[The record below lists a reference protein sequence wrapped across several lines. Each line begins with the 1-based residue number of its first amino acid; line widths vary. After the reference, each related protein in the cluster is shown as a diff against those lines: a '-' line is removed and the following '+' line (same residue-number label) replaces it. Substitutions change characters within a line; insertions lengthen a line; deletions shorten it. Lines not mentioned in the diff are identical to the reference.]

1 MRYLLDANILS
12 ALVHREPAGV
22 SEYVR
27 SVGQANV
34 CTSIIVAAEL
44 RFGVAKKRSVR
55 LMQRVEELLATIDV
69 LPLEEP
75 ADTVYGDIRM
85 QLEKRGRPIG
95 ANDLFIAAH
104 AISSGCTLVSANERE
119 FSQVPGLRLENWL
132 RSI

>member
-12 ALVHREPAGV
+12 ALVHREPPDV

-27 SVGQANV
+27 SVGQGNV

-44 RFGVAKKRSVR
+44 RFGVAKKRSAR
-55 LMQRVEELLATIDV
+55 LMQRVEELLATIEV
-69 LPLEEP
+69 LPFEEP
-75 ADTVYGDIRM
+75 ADTVYGEIRV

-104 AISSGCTLVSANERE
+104 AVSLGCTLVSDNERE
-119 FSQVPGLRLENWL
+119 FSQVPGLRTENWL
-132 RSI
+132 RRT

>member
-12 ALVHREPAGV
+12 ALVHREPARV
-22 SEYVR
+22 SEHVR

-44 RFGVAKKRSVR
+44 RFGVAKIRSVR

-69 LPLEEP
+69 LPFEEP
-75 ADTVYGDIRM
+75 ADTVYGEIRV

-104 AISSGCTLVSANERE
+104 AISLGYTLVSANERE
-119 FSQVPGLRLENWL
+119 FSHVPGLRTENWL
-132 RSI
+132 RRT